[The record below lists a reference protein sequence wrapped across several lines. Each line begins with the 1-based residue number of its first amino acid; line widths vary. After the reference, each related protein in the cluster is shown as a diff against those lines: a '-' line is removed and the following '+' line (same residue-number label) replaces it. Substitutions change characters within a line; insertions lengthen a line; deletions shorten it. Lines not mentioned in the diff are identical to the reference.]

1 MREIVIVGG
10 GVTGLA
16 AAWELERLG
25 QPYRLI
31 EVKGRLGGSIGS
43 VNVDGFVLESGV
55 SWLEADADTGF
66 LAELGLNDALV
77 TTDHPGGKQFF
88 REGVQTLV
96 DALSARLTRPV
107 MRRMAVSSLGPLG
120 ENRYGVC
127 LENGVMLD
135 ASGLI
140 ITAPA
145 IYAEHML
152 RSLQPEAAFRL
163 FEYRYDC
170 IARVHLGY
178 RLEDVTLP
186 DGPPPP
192 DYAITDWRWTTHPSR
207 VPPEHV
213 LIEVS
218 LRLPVEDEVPPQ
230 LALQLAAT
238 LQWPLNPVV
247 QHVDYW
253 HTAHPLTA
261 QQPDHATTIDTID
274 RLLPRGVVLAGSD
287 YRAFRLDERI
297 AHGRNA
303 ARQVAAALQR

>member
-1 MREIVIVGG
+1 MREIVIIGG

-43 VNVDGFVLESGV
+43 VHADGFVLESGTC
-55 SWLEADADTGF
+55 WLEADAETGF
-66 LAELGLNDALV
+66 LAELGLSETLV
-77 TTDHPGGKQFF
+77 TPDDTNGRRFF
-88 REGVQTLV
+88 RDGVQTLV
-96 DALSARLTRPV
+96 DALSSRLTRPV
-107 MRRMAVSSLGPLG
+107 MRRMAVSSVGPLG
-120 ENRYGVC
+120 EGRFGVC

-135 ASGLI
+135 AAGLI

-152 RSLQPEAAFRL
+152 RSLQPEAAYRL
-163 FEYRYDC
+163 FGYRYDG

-178 RLEDVTLP
+178 HRDDVTLP
-186 DGPPPP
+186 GGPPPP
-192 DYAITDWRWTTHPSR
+192 DYAITGWRWTDDAAR
-207 VPPEHV
+207 VPEDHV

-247 QHVDYW
+247 QRVDYW

-261 QQPDHATTIDTID
+261 RQPDHSATMDVVEG
-274 RLLPRGVVLAGSD
+274 LLPAGVALVGSD

-297 AHGRNA
+297 TQGRTA
-303 ARQVAAALQR
+303 AQRVAAALQR